1 MSIRRTVGFIVLALS
16 LTAVIPLAAAEE
28 SGHGDPVASVVLW
41 LAIVLVAAKIGG
53 DLVSRIGQ
61 PAVLGELLAGIVLGN
76 MVLVGFAGFEPIKMD
91 PTMDMLA
98 RLGVLVLLFEVGLE
112 STEDFFFSRD
122 QALGTRRA
130 VVEIAI

>member
-61 PAVLGELLAGIVLGN
+61 PAVLGASTAHRSSCRLHRDRR
-76 MVLVGFAGFEPIKMD
+76 FE
-91 PTMDMLA
+91 
-98 RLGVLVLLFEVGLE
+98 
-112 STEDFFFSRD
+112 
-122 QALGTRRA
+122 ALGYREANR
-130 VVEIAI
+130 